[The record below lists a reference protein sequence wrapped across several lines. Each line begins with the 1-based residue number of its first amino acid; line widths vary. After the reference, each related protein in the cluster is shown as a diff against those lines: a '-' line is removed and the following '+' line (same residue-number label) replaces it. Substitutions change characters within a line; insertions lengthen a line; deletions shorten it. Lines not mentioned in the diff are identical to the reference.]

1 MSAAPTSLIKTVAVA
16 GSGNMGTGI
25 AIVSARGG
33 LKTLIYDI
41 DAARLERA
49 RADAKSFLDRAV
61 QLGKLLQ
68 ADADAAMGRLVTTS
82 RIEELAEA
90 DLVIEAIF
98 EDFRSKNELLVN
110 LDKVMGP
117 DAILASNTSTL
128 SITRLGKSS
137 NRPDRFVGM
146 HFCLPAQ
153 LMKLVEIT
161 PGLLTSADT
170 LAKVEQFCTFTGQI
184 GIRTKDTPGFIL
196 NYFVIPLN
204 NDAIRLVEQGVAS
217 PTAIDTA
224 IRKGMGFPMGP
235 LQLVDLVG
243 LDTQERLCDAFF
255 DITRDPRHAC
265 PNLVRQMV
273 SAGQLG
279 KRTGQGF
286 YEYAS
291 AKTFGA

>member
-1 MSAAPTSLIKTVAVA
+1 MSAAPIKTVAVA

-25 AIVSARGG
+25 AIVAARGG
-33 LKTLIYDI
+33 MKTLIYDI
-41 DAARLERA
+41 DAKRLEQA
-49 RADAKSFLDRAV
+49 KDDAKAFLQRAV
-61 QLGKLLQ
+61 NLGKLQQ
-68 ADADAAMGRLVTTS
+68 ADVDAAMDRLVTTTK
-82 RIEELAEA
+82 IEELAEA

-98 EDFRSKNELLVN
+98 EDFQFKNDLLAKLDTVTRS
-110 LDKVMGP
+110 DT
-117 DAILASNTSTL
+117 ILASNTSTL
-128 SITRLGKSS
+128 SITRLAKNS

-161 PGLLTSADT
+161 PGLLTSEQT
-170 LAKVEQFCTFTGQI
+170 LALAEQFCTSTGQI

-196 NYFVIPLN
+196 NYFAIPLN

-217 PTAIDTA
+217 PEAIDTA
-224 IRKGMGFPMGP
+224 IRKGMGYPMGP

-265 PNLVRQMV
+265 PTLVRQMV
-273 SAGQLG
+273 AAGQLG
-279 KRTGQGF
+279 KRVGRGF

-291 AKTFGA
+291 ANTFGA